1 MTTDPLAEVVSL
13 LQPQARHAKVVK
25 AAGSWRV
32 RRNESGQTF
41 YCLMLEG
48 SSRLTAAGQ
57 SPVLLQ
63 QGDFVLI
70 PATQGFSMSSMEAP
84 AEEDADTEPVA
95 LLHGEFRLGRQDGPP
110 EVILLVG
117 HCRFASPDAALLVSL
132 LPQLLHVRGEQRL
145 SALVQLISE
154 ESRAQRPAREFI
166 LAHLLE
172 VLLIET
178 LRSTAG
184 STASPSLLR
193 GLADE
198 RLAIALRFMHEN
210 IQQPWTV
217 AQLARQA
224 ALSRSTFFERFSRT
238 VGIAPMEY
246 LQTWRMAK
254 AKKMLVQQEASITE
268 IAEHVGYGSASAFS
282 VAFTRHVGMP
292 PTHFAR
298 EAMKAAG

>member
-1 MTTDPLAEVVSL
+1 MNTDPLAEVVSL
-13 LQPQARHAKVVK
+13 LQPQARYSKIVK

-32 RRNESGQTF
+32 RRNESGQSF

-48 SSRLTAAGQ
+48 SSYLTAAGQ
-57 SPVLLQ
+57 APVLLQ

-70 PATQGFSMSSMEAP
+70 PATQGFSMSSMEAL

-95 LLHGEFRLGRQDGPP
+95 LLHGEFRLGRQSGPP

-117 HCRFASPDAALLVSL
+117 HCSFAAPDAALLVSL
-132 LPQLLHVRGEQRL
+132 LPQLVHIRGEHRL

-154 ESRAQRPAREFI
+154 ESRAQRPAREVI

-172 VLLIET
+172 VLLIEA

-184 STASPSLLR
+184 SNASPGLLR

-198 RLAIALRFMHEN
+198 RLAIALRSMHEN

-238 VGIAPMEY
+238 VGITPMEY

-254 AKKMLVQQEASITE
+254 AKKMLAQQEASITE

-298 EAMKAAG
+298 EAMKTAG